1 MLPKIEGLF
10 REGVLVSVKD
20 LLFSVLQT
28 QQDPAFII
36 GVGDGLALSSAKVV
50 CDNAGLSDLFPNAQ
64 GTWQNKSPLLFLEE
78 EVAGFLQD
86 GLAER
91 ETGSIR
97 LRNACIT
104 LDPARETRWFD
115 LEVTFLAQ
123 DNGEDSHIYGR
134 FVDVSERE
142 RLHVQLQA
150 ARAEAE
156 TVKARFEHAVSSIPE
171 GFAMYDRDDVLVA
184 FNSKYAELYKH
195 TAPAIKVGATFESIM
210 RYGLEHGQYPEAE
223 GQEEAWLA
231 ERLDRENR
239 KRAPVERALPGG
251 KFLRIQEVENEHG
264 DLVGLRSDVTQ
275 YYKQQ
280 QELEQKAADLAKA
293 NEEAEAASLSKDR
306 FFARMSHE
314 LRTPMNGILGL
325 TEVLEH
331 TTLNPQ
337 QRSYLKT
344 ISGSATSLL
353 SIINDILDYSKAKE
367 GKFIFANERFSL
379 KDTIYD
385 TAGLIQPLAHDKN
398 LDFWIEYPH
407 TVPTHFFGDS
417 ARVRQVLLNHL
428 GNALKFTENGHLGL
442 RAAYQTVDSEAQL
455 SLTIVDT
462 GRGIPADQMSTLFTA
477 YEQTHQD
484 TEAAVEGTG
493 LGLAISKALVEQ
505 MDGAIDVAS
514 TLGEGSC
521 FTVSLA
527 LPACPVSRHKAQNRQ
542 PPTRQR
548 EVALVGPGTEST
560 KVLTRSLEALNC
572 RVVAFEDAERLLLED
587 DQFHAVIWD
596 GDHVDCFGPLAKQ
609 VLDRLAGPCAHA
621 LMVSTPLR
629 YASAEKSAA
638 EFSATW
644 LKPVRSEE
652 IEQLLSPQRPSDFGL
667 QPDNQCAASA
677 KPCQSTPRSGRVLVV
692 DDNKTNRLVA
702 GKLLETVGVLV
713 DFASNGLE
721 ALDVYKALRPTTVF
735 MDVAMPV
742 MDGVDATTHIRK
754 LETDLGLAPCK
765 IFALTA
771 NTHQSQVDLCL
782 NAGVDGVIGKPVKR
796 NDLIE
801 AISFP
806 NVRNDFAAGR
816 ETAGHFGAQ
825 THGKEGVAPIQLA

>member
-1 MLPKIEGLF
+1 M
-10 REGVLVSVKD
+10 SVED

-28 QQDPAFII
+28 QQDPAFIL
-36 GVGDGLALSSAKVV
+36 GVEDGLPLSSGQVV
-50 CDNAGLSDLFPNAQ
+50 WDSASLSDLFPNAH
-64 GTWQNKSPLLFLEE
+64 GTWQNKSPLLFLDEDM
-78 EVAGFLQD
+78 AGFLHE
-86 GLAER
+86 GLAAR
-91 ETGSIR
+91 VTGPIR
-97 LRNACIT
+97 LKNSYTT
-104 LDPARETRWFD
+104 LGPAQEARWFD

-123 DNGEDSHIYGR
+123 ENADDRHIYGR

-142 RLHVQLQA
+142 ELQGLLQA
-150 ARAEAE
+150 AQAEAE
-156 TVKARFEHAVSSIPE
+156 TVQARFEHAVSSIPE

-184 FNSKYAELYKH
+184 FNAKYAELYKN

-239 KRAPVERALPGG
+239 KRAPVERELPGG
-251 KFLRIQEVENEHG
+251 KYLRIQEVENEHG

-280 QELEQKAADLAKA
+280 QELEQKAADLTKA

-353 SIINDILDYSKAKE
+353 GIINDILDYSKATE
-367 GKFIFANERFSL
+367 GKFTFANERFSL
-379 KDTIYD
+379 KDTIYEA
-385 TAGLIQPLAHDKN
+385 AGLIQPLAHDKN
-398 LDFWIEYPH
+398 LDFWIEYPQ
-407 TVPTHFFGDS
+407 TVPTHFFGDG
-417 ARVRQVLLNHL
+417 ARVRQVVLNHL
-428 GNALKFTENGHLGL
+428 GNALKFTESGHLGL
-442 RAAYQTVDSEAQL
+442 RVAYQIDEGDGHL
-455 SLTIVDT
+455 SLSIVDT
-462 GRGIPADQMSTLFTA
+462 GRGIPEDQMDTLFAA
-477 YEQTHQD
+477 YEQAHQD
-484 TEAAVEGTG
+484 TDAAVEGTG

-505 MDGAIDVAS
+505 MGGEIDVVS

-527 LPACPVSRHKAQNRQ
+527 LPACPVSKHKAQNRK
-542 PPTRQR
+542 PPTRKR
-548 EVALVGPGTEST
+548 EVAIVGPWTEST
-560 KVLTRSLEALNC
+560 KVLARSLEAMNC
-572 RVVAFEDAERLLLED
+572 HVVAFDDADRLLQD
-587 DQFHAVIWD
+587 RDQFHAVIWD
-596 GDHVDCFGPLAKQ
+596 GDHVDCFEPSAKQ

-629 YASAEKSAA
+629 YASAEKSATD
-638 EFSATW
+638 FSATW

-667 QPDNQCAASA
+667 KRDNACASRA
-677 KPCQSTPRSGRVLVV
+677 KPCQSTHRNGRVLVV

-702 GKLLETVGVLV
+702 GKLLETVGVMV

-742 MDGVDATTHIRK
+742 MDGVDATSHIRK
-754 LETDLGLAPCK
+754 LEMDLGLAPCK

-782 NAGVDGVIGKPVKR
+782 SAGVDGVIGKPVKR

-806 NVRNDFAAGR
+806 VVRNDFGADS
-816 ETAGHFGAQ
+816 ETAGHFGAH
-825 THGKEGVAPIQLA
+825 THGKKGGTPIQLA